1 MSRIRSKDTK
11 PELVVRSMLHRMG
24 YRFRLYLKDLP
35 GKHAVEISRTI
46 KKLIKNKMLTP
57 TKENGRKYVL
67 RFDNNYLLRGIIRK
81 MDQEGFLPLK
91 GEAVSV

>member
-46 KKLIKNKMLTP
+46 KKLIENKMLTP